1 MWYIHYWK
9 APRWTCSPPEV
20 LSRVL
25 LAWVGSQFS
34 EGESFKQWHGDFQIR
49 LQDENMSNVTL
60 CMCVAD
66 CLLHMER
73 SNILTVYGY
82 SMFRMAHYH
91 TIYCVCTYTVL
102 CTQMQ
107 YTDAHWKRSCSPKPK
122 SAQLHFL
129 VPEWW
134 TSQSY
139 QVILTTKHLQYK
151 CIYLRDWT
159 NSKLWKPIF
168 AKWQN

>member
-1 MWYIHYWK
+1 MVFCLPRWQEHIINGSSMWYIHYWK

-25 LAWVGSQFS
+25 LAWVRSQFS

-66 CLLHMER
+66 YLLLMER

-91 TIYCVCTYTVL
+91 TIYCVCT
-102 CTQMQ
+102 TQF
-107 YTDAHWKRSCSPKPK
+107 YAHRWSLQPHTERDHVAQNAHIK
-122 SAQLHFL
+122 SF
-129 VPEWW
+129 
-134 TSQSY
+134 
-139 QVILTTKHLQYK
+139 
-151 CIYLRDWT
+151 
-159 NSKLWKPIF
+159 
-168 AKWQN
+168 